1 MKNTLRDLY
10 LEQLQDIYSAESQL
24 VEHLPHFAMKASDS
38 ALKQAYSDHL
48 VETKDQL
55 NRMVTMIS
63 RHSTIKAGGHT
74 CKAMAG
80 LLKEGQD
87 ALEDAGNSQV
97 IDAHLIAASYRVEHY
112 EIAAYQSAIS
122 MAKALNEDE
131 EAKMLE
137 ANLSE
142 EVAAAKLLNKIADG
156 GLFSSGLHATA
167 VS

>member
-1 MKNTLRDLY
+1 
-10 LEQLQDIYSAESQL
+10 
-24 VEHLPHFAMKASDS
+24 
-38 ALKQAYSDHL
+38 
-48 VETKDQL
+48 
-55 NRMVTMIS
+55 
-63 RHSTIKAGGHT
+63 
-74 CKAMAG
+74 MAG

-87 ALEDAGNSQV
+87 ALEDAGNAQV

-112 EIAAYQSAIS
+112 EIAAYKSAIS

-156 GLFSSGLHATA
+156 GIFSSGLHATA